1 MKVNKVTPKFSVTL
15 QFVES
20 FTLRRNNV
28 DEFLEDANTHMEHQL
43 NINGREGNVLEDTVV
58 QLDEETGEWVDP
70 PKDDPDLY
78 IKGLEFLS
86 FQCMELVGDLQK
98 GRCDVEDIPSEFV
111 DIFKDIISEEG
122 GAE

>member
-1 MKVNKVTPKFSVTL
+1 MN
-15 QFVES
+15 
-20 FTLRRNNV
+20 
-28 DEFLEDANTHMEHQL
+28 LE
-43 NINGREGNVLEDTVV
+43 GRDGHICDHTIK
-58 QLDEETGEWVDP
+58 QLDEESGEWVDP
-70 PKDDPDLY
+70 PKDNPDLY
-78 IKGLEFLS
+78 IKGLEFIS